1 MHVKNK
7 YCLNSHKK
15 SLLDRITFMVD
26 PVELMEAGIPVYKA
40 YQRPHDYICTF
51 FSAYHCGF
59 SQGYNVGE
67 AVNFLSPLSI
77 EVMKKAEKEKDDILE
92 KDMQRNDLVN
102 QIRSMD
108 KSQLEILANDRWGQ
122 KLHNRLSL
130 ENARAKVLQF
140 VDQYG
145 AA

>member
-1 MHVKNK
+1 MTTPIK
-7 YCLNSHKK
+7 YIGRKPSYTDFVNGSKLTFTPGQTRDIPDD
-15 SLLDRITFMVD
+15 SLAAKFLRQIDIFVR
-26 PVELMEAGIPVYKA
+26 
-40 YQRPHDYICTF
+40 
-51 FSAYHCGF
+51 
-59 SQGYNVGE
+59 GE
-67 AVNFLSPLSI
+67 P
-77 EVMKKAEKEKDDILE
+77 EQAEPKPTKTAAEPKDDTDALLKDAKKKQDEILE

-108 KSQLEILANDRWGQ
+108 KSQLDILANDRWGQ
-122 KLHNRLSL
+122 KLNAKLSL

>member
-1 MHVKNK
+1 MTTPIK
-7 YCLNSHKK
+7 YIGRKPSYTDFVNGSKLTFTPGQTRDIPDD
-15 SLLDRITFMVD
+15 SLAAKFLRQIDIFTR
-26 PVELMEAGIPVYKA
+26 
-40 YQRPHDYICTF
+40 
-51 FSAYHCGF
+51 
-59 SQGYNVGE
+59 GE
-67 AVNFLSPLSI
+67 P
-77 EVMKKAEKEKDDILE
+77 EQAEPKPTKTAAEPKDDTDALLKDAKKKQDEILE

-122 KLHNRLSL
+122 KLNNRMSL

-145 AA
+145 AN

>member
-1 MHVKNK
+1 MTTPIK
-7 YCLNSHKK
+7 YIGRKPSYTDFVNGSKL
-15 SLLDRITFMVD
+15 TFTPGQTRDIPDDGLAAKFLRQIDIFTRGEPEQAD
-26 PVELMEAGIPVYKA
+26 PKPTKTAVEP
-40 YQRPHDYICTF
+40 
-51 FSAYHCGF
+51 
-59 SQGYNVGE
+59 
-67 AVNFLSPLSI
+67 
-77 EVMKKAEKEKDDILE
+77 KDDTDALLKDAKKKQDEILE

-108 KSQLEILANDRWGQ
+108 KSQLDILANDRWGQ
-122 KLHNRLSL
+122 KLNARLSL